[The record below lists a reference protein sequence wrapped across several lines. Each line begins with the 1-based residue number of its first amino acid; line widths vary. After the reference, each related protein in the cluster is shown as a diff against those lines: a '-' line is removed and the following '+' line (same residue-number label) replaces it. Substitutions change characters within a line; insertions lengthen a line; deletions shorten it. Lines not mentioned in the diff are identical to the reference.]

1 MYKAKVNGKVFE
13 IELSKQTPLKGTI
26 NGSDFD
32 FDYSEIGIQRHLLY
46 NNKSYTI
53 ELVSVDRLEKTCVV
67 KVNNNEIIVSVEDRF
82 DLLLDK
88 LGMDSGTTQKMNDLL
103 APMPGLVL
111 EIYVE
116 VGDPIKKGDNLIVL
130 EAMKMENIIKSST
143 DGVVKAIEV
152 SCSEAVEK
160 NQVLIQFE

>member
-1 MYKAKVNGKVFE
+1 M
-13 IELSKQTPLKGTI
+13 
-26 NGSDFD
+26 
-32 FDYSEIGIQRHLLY
+32 
-46 NNKSYTI
+46 
-53 ELVSVDRLEKTCVV
+53 VSVDRLEKTCVL

-116 VGDPIKKGDNLIVL
+116 VGDPIKKGDGLIVL

-152 SCSEAVEK
+152 LLRGSRKKSS
-160 NQVLIQFE
+160 LDSI

>member
-1 MYKAKVNGKVFE
+1 MFKAKVNGKVFE
-13 IELSKQTPLKGTI
+13 IEFSKQTSLKGTI

-53 ELVSVDRLEKTCVV
+53 ELVSVDRLEKTCVL

-116 VGDPIKKGDNLIVL
+116 VGDPIKKGDGLIVL

>member
-1 MYKAKVNGKVFE
+1 MYKAKVNAKVFE
-13 IELSKQTPLKGTI
+13 IEFSKQTPLKGTI

-32 FDYSEIGIQRHLLY
+32 FDYSEIGLQHHLLY

-53 ELVSVDRLEKTCVV
+53 ELVSFDRLEKTCVL
-67 KVNNNEIIVSVEDRF
+67 KVNNNDIIVSVEDRF

-111 EIYVE
+111 DIYVE
-116 VGDPIKKGDNLIVL
+116 VGDAIKKGDGLIVL
-130 EAMKMENIIKSST
+130 EAMKMENIIKSSR

>member
-1 MYKAKVNGKVFE
+1 MYKAKVNAKVFE
-13 IELSKQTPLKGTI
+13 IEFSKQTPLKGTI
-26 NGSDFD
+26 NGSYFD
-32 FDYSEIGIQRHLLY
+32 FDYSEIGLQHHLLY

-53 ELVSVDRLEKTCVV
+53 ELVSFDRLEKTCVL
-67 KVNNNEIIVSVEDRF
+67 KVNNNDIIVSVEDRF

-111 EIYVE
+111 DIYVE
-116 VGDPIKKGDNLIVL
+116 VGDAVKKGYGLIVL
-130 EAMKMENIIKSST
+130 EAMKMENIIKSSR

>member
-13 IELSKQTPLKGTI
+13 IEFSKQTPIKGTI

-32 FDYSEIGIQRHLLY
+32 FDYSEIGRQRHLLY

-88 LGMDSGTTQKMNDLL
+88 LGMDSRTTQKMNDLL

-116 VGDPIKKGDNLIVL
+116 VGDLVKKGDGLIVL

-143 DGVVKAIEV
+143 DGVVKSIEV

>member
-32 FDYSEIGIQRHLLY
+32 FDYSEIGLQRHLLY